1 MQETMNR
8 IKQRQVFRPFAPAI
22 LAELAN
28 DYFEMPQ
35 GWSQSPYMQT
45 VARCRHPELYP
56 AISHKDDTSRV
67 QTVSK
72 DCGSGLRDLLEKWY
86 VWTGCPMLLNTS
98 LNIRGK
104 PMVNDV
110 QDAVEFEQLYG
121 IKVCS

>member
-1 MQETMNR
+1 MNK